1 MGMKT
6 KQIGS
11 ILVHQVVEMASQP
24 VQAGSMFPGFRPE
37 MAVRGREW
45 LDARFIAPDSD
56 TLFLSFHSFV
66 IQSGGRNILVD
77 TCHGND
83 KTGRAAPFDYYNNL
97 RSDYLSSLARF
108 GLAPED
114 IDVVLCTHLHFD
126 HVGWNTR
133 LENGRWVPTFPN
145 ARYLMSKLD
154 FDHFGNVAPDS
165 PDGIHIMSYQDSV
178 LPVVA
183 AGQADFIHLDRTRD
197 HDLGRDLW
205 LEAAPGHTAGSVV
218 LHARN
223 DAGGALF
230 SGDCWHHP
238 LQFAESSLSLEN
250 EQDVATSMATRR
262 RLLEGCVDADT
273 LVMAAHFPSP
283 TAGRVISHGDGLRFQ
298 FTPE

>member
-11 ILVHQVVEMASQP
+11 ILVPQVVELENLPIEAS
-24 VQAGSMFPGFRPE
+24 SIFPGFHPA
-37 MAVRGREW
+37 MAARGREW
-45 LDARFIAPDSD
+45 LDQRFIAPNSD
-56 TLFLSFHSFV
+56 TIYLSFHSFV

-83 KTGRAAPFDYYNNL
+83 KHGREGTFTYYNGL
-97 RSDYLSSLARF
+97 QTDYLANLARF
-108 GLAPED
+108 GLRPED

-145 ARYLMSKLD
+145 ARYLMSKVD
-154 FDHFGNVAPDS
+154 FDHFGGVEPDS
-165 PDGIHIMSYQDSV
+165 HDAMHILSYQDSV
-178 LPVVA
+178 LPVVV

-197 HDLGRDLW
+197 HDLGPDMW

-223 DAGGALF
+223 DSGGALF

-238 LQFAESSLSLEN
+238 LQFAEPSLSLEI
-250 EQDVATSMATRR
+250 EQDVAASMATRR
-262 RLLEGCVDADT
+262 RLLESCVDANT

-298 FTPE
+298 FTPD

>member
-11 ILVHQVVEMASQP
+11 ILVHQVVELENMP
-24 VQAGSMFPGFRPE
+24 LEAGSIFPGCEPD
-37 MAVRGREW
+37 MLARGRQW
-45 LDARFIAPDSD
+45 LDERFIARDSD
-56 TLFLSFHSFV
+56 TLYLSFHSFV

-83 KTGRAAPFDYYNNL
+83 KQGREGTFAYYNGL
-97 RSDYLSSLARF
+97 QIDYLGNLARF
-108 GLAPED
+108 GLRPED
-114 IDVVLCTHLHFD
+114 IDVVLCTHLHYD

-145 ARYLMSKLD
+145 ARYLMSQVD
-154 FDHFGNVAPDS
+154 FDHFGTIGPES
-165 PDGIHIMSYQDSV
+165 PDAMHILSFNDSV
-178 LPVVA
+178 LPVVE
-183 AGQADFIHLDRTRD
+183 AGQADFIYFDRMRD
-197 HDLGRDLW
+197 HELGPNLW
-205 LEAAPGHTAGSVV
+205 LEAAPGHTMGSVV

-238 LQFAESSLSLEN
+238 LQFAEPSLSISV
-250 EQDVATSMATRR
+250 EQDVAMGAATRR
-262 RLLEGCVDADT
+262 RLIEGCVDTNT

-283 TAGRVISHGDGLRFQ
+283 TAGRVVSHGDGFRFQ

>member
-11 ILVHQVVEMASQP
+11 ILVHQVVEMENMP
-24 VQAGSMFPGFRPE
+24 VAAGSIFPGFRPD

-45 LDARFIAPDSD
+45 LDAGLIAPDSD
-56 TLFLSFHSFV
+56 TLYLSFHSFV

-77 TCHGND
+77 TCHGNH
-83 KTGRAAPFDYYNNL
+83 KQGREGIFAYYNNL
-97 RSDYLSSLARF
+97 QTDYLGNLARF
-108 GLAPED
+108 GLRPED

-145 ARYLMSKLD
+145 ARYLMSKAD
-154 FDHFGNVAPDS
+154 FDHFGSAAPES
-165 PDGIHIMSYQDSV
+165 HDGMHLLSYKESV

-238 LQFAESSLSLEN
+238 LQFAEPSLSLEI
-250 EQDVATSMATRR
+250 EQDVATSLVTRR
-262 RLLEGCVDADT
+262 RLIEGCADTDT

-283 TAGRVISHGDGLRFQ
+283 TAGRVISHGEGLRFQ
-298 FTPE
+298 FAPD